1 MPITFLNISKQT
13 FLKKQP
19 FLFRFSTIERTLE
32 LLNENVI
39 VFRNPEQW
47 NDPFEKLFI
56 TATFRINNNV
66 YSSPL
71 KERIY
76 CTCFT
81 GTNNSEAFWN
91 TYTPNRDGIRIKMNT
106 EVLLKHL
113 ESIEG
118 LSVYIGKVNYKFT
131 DQIKF
136 DRWEKEKD
144 AIINGIPN
152 ETFVKLMLQKR
163 KAFKY
168 EDEYRIILISERK
181 LADQD
186 IRIGI
191 ERKGLVS
198 TLLLHPLTGKYTND
212 VLKKYLKANFSV
224 KVSQSILYQ
233 PKSIE
238 FTLTK

>member
-1 MPITFLNISKQT
+1 
-13 FLKKQP
+13 
-19 FLFRFSTIERTLE
+19 
-32 LLNENVI
+32 
-39 VFRNPEQW
+39 
-47 NDPFEKLFI
+47 
-56 TATFRINNNV
+56 
-66 YSSPL
+66 
-71 KERIY
+71 
-76 CTCFT
+76 
-81 GTNNSEAFWN
+81 
-91 TYTPNRDGIRIKMNT
+91 
-106 EVLLKHL
+106 
-113 ESIEG
+113 
-118 LSVYIGKVNYKFT
+118 
-131 DQIKF
+131 
-136 DRWEKEKD
+136 
-144 AIINGIPN
+144 
-152 ETFVKLMLQKR
+152 MLQKR